1 MVESLPLFPL
11 GMVLFP
17 GVLMPLHV
25 FEERYRE
32 LVRALLAG
40 EAENQWFGVVAI
52 RQGWEVGADAA
63 RALHRIGC
71 SAELRQVS
79 RLADGRYDVLTVGR
93 RRFRLL
99 GVDTE
104 TRPYLVGTVEWLPDE
119 DADAPAGGPTVDQAQ
134 RLAGAVSTAFG
145 TYLEAVAA
153 ARGLRGT
160 PQPMPEDP
168 TALSHL
174 VASAALLTLDDRQAL
189 LEETGTVA
197 RLRATLALLQHE
209 TAMLRTLRLVPAPLS
224 ELPAPKHLN

>member
-1 MVESLPLFPL
+1 VVETLPLFPL

-17 GVLMPLHV
+17 GVLLPLHV

-63 RALHRIGC
+63 SALHRVGC
-71 SAELRQVS
+71 SAELRQVTK
-79 RLADGRYDVLTVGR
+79 LPDGRYDVLTVGR

-99 GVDTE
+99 GVDT
-104 TRPYLVGTVEWLPDE
+104 TSRPYLVGTVEWLPDE
-119 DADAPAGGPTVDQAQ
+119 DADAPSSGPTAAMAQA
-134 RLAGAVSTAFG
+134 LAGAVSTAFG
-145 TYLEAVAA
+145 TYLDAVAA
-153 ARGLRGT
+153 ARGLRGH

-189 LEETGTVA
+189 LEEPGTLA
-197 RLRATLALLQHE
+197 RLRATLTLLQHE

-224 ELPAPKHLN
+224 ELPAPTHLN

>member
-1 MVESLPLFPL
+1 VVESLPLFPL

-17 GVLMPLHV
+17 GVLLPLHV

-32 LVRALLAG
+32 LVRALLTG

-52 RQGWEVGADAA
+52 RQGWEVGADAVG
-63 RALHRIGC
+63 ALHRVGC
-71 SAELRQVS
+71 SAELRQVTP
-79 RLADGRYDVLTVGR
+79 LPDGRYDVLTVGR

-99 GVDTE
+99 GVDVTS
-104 TRPYLVGTVEWLPDE
+104 RPYLVGTVEWLPDE
-119 DADAPAGGPTVDQAQ
+119 DADQGPDDPARQ

-145 TYLEAVAA
+145 TYLDAVAA
-153 ARGLRGT
+153 ARGLRGQ

-189 LEETGTVA
+189 LEQPGTVA
-197 RLRATLALLQHE
+197 RLTATLALLQHE
-209 TAMLRTLRLVPAPLS
+209 TAMLRTLRVVPAPLS

>member
-1 MVESLPLFPL
+1 VVESLPLFPL

-17 GVLMPLHV
+17 SVLMPLHI

-63 RALHRIGC
+63 GALHRVGC

-79 RLADGRYDVLTVGR
+79 RLPDGRYDVLTVGR
-93 RRFRLL
+93 RRFKLL
-99 GVDTE
+99 GVDT
-104 TRPYLVGTVEWLPDE
+104 TSRPYLVGTVEWLPDE
-119 DADAPAGGPTVDQAQ
+119 DAGAPAGGPTAAKAHD
-134 RLAGAVSTAFG
+134 LAGAVSTAFG
-145 TYLEAVAA
+145 AYLEAVAT
-153 ARGLRGT
+153 ARGLRGQ

-189 LEETGTVA
+189 LEEPGTVA
-197 RLRATLALLQHE
+197 RLLATLALLQHE
-209 TAMLRTLRLVPAPLS
+209 TRMVRTLRVVPAPLS